1 MVIKEHQDR
10 SYTRYSNHDLD
21 GGKSLTVYKAAKNN
35 KVAEQIEW
43 NRILLETVSAL
54 EYIHKCEFA
63 HNDLKSNNIVLEKRH
78 DQMLHPVIIDFGKSV
93 AFNKAKNPVPKP
105 AHLRVHY
112 RNSYVAPE
120 LVDGTG
126 KPSVEGDVFS
136 LAFLIKTVYG
146 ILNFKK
152 IDCIKTGLRRRAASR
167 PSIRR

>member
-1 MVIKEHQDR
+1 
-10 SYTRYSNHDLD
+10 
-21 GGKSLTVYKAAKNN
+21 
-35 KVAEQIEW
+35 
-43 NRILLETVSAL
+43 
-54 EYIHKCEFA
+54 
-63 HNDLKSNNIVLEKRH
+63 
-78 DQMLHPVIIDFGKSV
+78 MLHPVIIDFGKSV